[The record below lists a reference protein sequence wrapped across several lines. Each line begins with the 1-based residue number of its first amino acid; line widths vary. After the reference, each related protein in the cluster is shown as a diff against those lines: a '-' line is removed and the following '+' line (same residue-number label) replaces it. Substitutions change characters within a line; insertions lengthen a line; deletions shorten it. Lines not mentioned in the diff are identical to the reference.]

1 MKRNLTIR
9 PSSLILPSKSESSD
23 LSIESSSSSSDVE
36 DPVDIITWTNFYA
49 NTWGQ
54 SVEALVSV
62 ISVPKINYV
71 DVEHCQ
77 YEQSPEFCKVMA
89 TNLLHNKMLSEML
102 ILQAYDEMLKELEA
116 RHNYVR
122 KAKRKCGTVSLHPVK
137 GSPTVGKTSFLLYVL
152 ITRLMQKLPTIFQA
166 ANSDG
171 SPGCAYLF
179 CSKGV
184 YPIGTQSFRSL
195 TKEYRRVVT
204 QEFCQNMSKAEK
216 RNIWVLLDSTKPDNY
231 LLKNF
236 APSFKVQASGDNL
249 NKLFHNSHAHK
260 KFYMKNWKP
269 FEIAAAQSYF
279 RDSH

>member
-1 MKRNLTIR
+1 MKRSFAIR

-23 LSIESSSSSSDVE
+23 LSLETSEVE

-54 SVEALVSV
+54 SSEALVSV

-71 DVEHCQ
+71 DVEHCT
-77 YEQSPEFCKVMA
+77 YEQSPEFCKVMS
-89 TNLLHNKMLSEML
+89 TNLLHDKMLDEML
-102 ILQAYDEMLKELEA
+102 ILQAYDEMLKELES
-116 RHNYVR
+116 RHSYVM
-122 KAKRKCGTVSLHPVK
+122 KTKRKCGTVTLHPVK
-137 GSPTVGKTSFLLYVL
+137 GSPTVGKTSFLIYVL
-152 ITRLMQKLPTIFQA
+152 ITRLMQRLPTIFQA
-166 ANSDG
+166 SNSDG
-171 SPGCAYLF
+171 SPGYAYLF

-204 QEFCQNMSKAEK
+204 QEFCHMTKAEK
-216 RNIWVLLDSTKPDNY
+216 RNIWILLDSTRPDSY
-231 LLKNF
+231 LVKNF

-249 NKLFHNSHAHK
+249 NKFFHNSRFNK
-260 KFYMKNWKP
+260 KLYMKNWKP

-279 RDSH
+279 RNTH